1 MALYD
6 KNGWYNNLFGG
17 SNVFGAGPSNTD
29 ALVTA
34 GLISQEDIDKAQK
47 QSLMRG
53 LLGTAVSYISQPKN
67 QGYGS
72 ALPYLGKAFM
82 SGMEQAQSPYDNL
95 VSKANMEMKM
105 REYTRNQKELER
117 QDLERQRKEEFE
129 KGLFQHNVKTTT
141 NTQEFNP
148 ELYEKDQ
155 AGNYTQLAPN
165 FNPIKEQTESSF
177 DSEKYLRDSLQKGLI
192 NGTEYFQY
200 HQLMNPTEDPLIL
213 SEGSI
218 AFDNKGKVI
227 AKNPKAPA
235 PNALYDTWMNMGGP
249 NSEYKTFGDF
259 WKANKTLGGTN
270 INVNNAQTL
279 SNKTFDTYIANE
291 QKAIEMGADN
301 TVEQERVME
310 IINNID
316 NGTINSGMFTDATQG
331 LNQFLSIFGVG
342 GETNEDILANTQVMI
357 QNFANAQLKAGEKL
371 KGMPSDREQDL
382 LKKAAGADYNKLTSA
397 QKIRV
402 LELQVEDAMHVVK
415 LGADSV
421 KNQLAI
427 LPKSAEYDGLRANL
441 ENRYNELN
449 DRYTKMSTKYHE
461 AKRARK
467 ARKSGAGNTNLQ
479 QSTTPSGTKYTV
491 KEVN

>member
-34 GLISQEDIDKAQK
+34 GLISQDDIDKAQK

-82 SGMEQAQSPYDNL
+82 AGMEQAQTPYDNL
-95 VSKANMEMKM
+95 TSKANMEMKM

-129 KGLFQHNVKTTT
+129 KGLFQNNVTSTT

-148 ELYEKDQ
+148 DLYEKDQ
-155 AGNYTQLAPN
+155 SGNFTQIAPN
-165 FNPIKEQTESSF
+165 FNPIKEKTESSF
-177 DSEKYLRDSLQKGLI
+177 NSEKYLRDSLQKGLI
-192 NGTEYFQY
+192 SGTEYFQY
-200 HQLMNPTEDPLIL
+200 HQLMNPSEETLIL
-213 SEGSI
+213 SEGDV
-218 AFDNKGKVI
+218 AYNKKGKVI
-227 AKNPKAPA
+227 AKNPKPLKV
-235 PNALYDTWMNMGGP
+235 NELYETWLNTGGP
-249 NSEYKTFGDF
+249 QGEYKTFGDF
-259 WKANKTLGGTN
+259 WKANKTLGATN
-270 INVNNAQTL
+270 VNVNNAQTL
-279 SNKTFDTYIANE
+279 TNKTFDTYVDNE
-291 QKAIEMGADN
+291 QKAIDMGADN
-301 TVEQERVME
+301 TVEQDRVMQ

-316 NGTINSGMFTDATQG
+316 NGTINSGMFTDASQG
-331 LNQFLSIFGVG
+331 LNQLLSVFGVG
-342 GETNEDILANTQVMI
+342 GETNQEILANTQVMI

-382 LKKAAGADYNKLTSA
+382 LKKASGADYNKLTSA

-415 LGADSV
+415 VGADAV
-421 KNQLAI
+421 KKQLAV
-427 LPKSAEYDGLRANL
+427 LPKTPEYDDLRANL
-441 ENRYNELN
+441 QNRYNELN
-449 DRYTKMSTKYHE
+449 DRHSKMSQSYLK
-461 AKRARK
+461 AKQARQ
-467 ARKSGAGNTNLQ
+467 ARKSGNSNTNTQ